1 MIYMA
6 ITCRADITFA
16 IGKTSRGMHKPQPRH
31 ISMIRMLLGYLWKT
45 RDFKLHY
52 YSDGNNVRSLFG
64 KLAEQDKGITIFS
77 GCDGQHCDPA
87 LAGMADASFAPLHNS
102 ERKAISGFTI
112 FVFYCL
118 VSWRSKMQTITA
130 ESTHEAELIAVALAA
145 NEMIWI
151 RKLLL
156 ELGFA
161 LGKSAIARDQLDL
174 TDPKSVAH
182 HLPELDEADDTIN
195 EEAEMKYALPPS
207 TLMNDNMGTTQTVNN
222 PETNPRNRFLGVR
235 VFKTRDYIR
244 ASRLV
249 VNYIPTAMNVS
260 DMFTK
265 ALVYG
270 PFAKFRTYCG
280 ISL

>member
-1 MIYMA
+1 M
-6 ITCRADITFA
+6 C
-16 IGKTSRGMHKPQPRH
+16 
-31 ISMIRMLLGYLWKT
+31 IR
-45 RDFKLHY
+45 D
-52 YSDGNNVRSLFG
+52 S
-64 KLAEQDKGITIFS
+64 
-77 GCDGQHCDPA
+77 
-87 LAGMADASFAPLHNS
+87 
-102 ERKAISGFTI
+102 
-112 FVFYCL
+112 
-118 VSWRSKMQTITA
+118 
-130 ESTHEAELIAVALAA
+130 
-145 NEMIWI
+145 
-151 RKLLL
+151 
-156 ELGFA
+156 
-161 LGKSAIARDQLDL
+161 
-174 TDPKSVAH
+174 
-182 HLPELDEADDTIN
+182 
-195 EEAEMKYALPPS
+195 PPS